1 MLSIAC
7 IVPSFIINRIS
18 FQITFFAGQMLN
30 EVLNKVLKYTIRE
43 PRPVSRMFTYT
54 EFGMPSN
61 HSQFVSFFSSY
72 VLLFVLIRLPPFN
85 QNSFLERFW
94 RLLIIGGTWLGS
106 FLVCYSRVYLQYHT
120 WSQVIA
126 GIGVGLFTGS
136 LWFAITQLFLSPI
149 FPKVV
154 AWKLSEVLLL
164 RDTTLIPNVL
174 WFEYTATRKEANARS
189 RKLNGMKM
197 Q

>member
-1 MLSIAC
+1 M
-7 IVPSFIINRIS
+7 
-18 FQITFFAGQMLN
+18 TN
-30 EVLNKVLKYTIRE
+30 EILNKILKYSIRE
-43 PRPVSRMFTYT
+43 PRPVTRQHNFNEY
-54 EFGMPSN
+54 GMPSN
-61 HSQFVSFFSSY
+61 HAQFVSFFSTY

-85 QNSFLERFW
+85 QNAFLERFW
-94 RLLIIGGTWLGS
+94 RLLIIGGTWFASL
-106 FLVCYSRVYLQYHT
+106 LVCYGRVYLQYHT

-126 GIGVGLFTGS
+126 GVVVGLIFGL
-136 LWFAITQLFLSPI
+136 LWFAITQFI
-149 FPKVV
+149 FTPLYPKIV
-154 AWKLSEVLLL
+154 AWKVSEFFLL